1 MRSSVPPD
9 SRAEASRRGRR
20 SRTRR
25 RSPRSSSEVPRDLV
39 QVLVERA
46 PFPAL
51 DLREPVQDRAHV
63 ESHPECHLHHALLV
77 HGLELADG
85 DGHSVRLDQRPRI
98 PDRHEALAEGRELA
112 ERLVR
117 TVAERPEVHPE
128 PLPRPWMQSGIIDVP
143 VQEALLLRLCGFRS
157 PGVREGVVRQP
168 VLTSGHQLLVRQDV
182 PERVEL
188 TVLRDADQ
196 EVPALLAHLDES
208 LHHRELFREFR
219 ERPVDRDDAILEVV
233 GEVDRRRAFDQAAV
247 FVHHVPRLFLA
258 PLFREFEEGP
268 VQLVLAR
275 DDLRERRPP
284 DHALHEPPVLPPEG
298 RPVERIPQEADG
310 DQGEP
315 PAREV
320 EEDRIRAV
328 GRDHVLRGFGASER
342 AELRDFLRREW
353 DVPVMFH
360 EQLEFPSHVVD
371 VADAGAP
378 RVRCTLRVI
387 PSDQRATLKRQRGHG
402 TAYKHVEDPCNT
414 TTGSGVRRIGLEVP
428 SAATEDA
435 RTPIFALQ
443 QRRGRVRSRPS
454 RKEVPTPSQV
464 LLSAMVNL
472 SSGTYGR
479 VRGLCLAPRNPCCDG
494 WPNETGIA
502 SMNKSACRSAG
513 GPPVAGDNLSGFWGP
528 LHHSSGIRRTCTCPH
543 DSMEV
548 SLKSVLPEALSKP
561 ALRVT
566 D

>member
-1 MRSSVPPD
+1 MRSSVPRD
-9 SRAEASRRGRR
+9 SRAGASRRGRQ

-25 RSPRSSSEVPRDLV
+25 RSPRSSSQVPRDLV

-46 PFPAL
+46 PLPAL
-51 DLREPVQDRAHV
+51 DLREAVEDRAHV
-63 ESHPECHLHHALLV
+63 ESRPERHLHHALLV

-85 DGHSVRLDQRPRI
+85 DRHSVRFAERPRV
-98 PDRHEALAEGRELA
+98 PDRDEALA
-112 ERLVR
+112 
-117 TVAERPEVHPE
+117 
-128 PLPRPWMQSGIIDVP
+128 
-143 VQEALLLRLCGFRS
+143 
-157 PGVREGVVRQP
+157 VRQ
-168 VLTSGHQLLVRQDV
+168 
-182 PERVEL
+182 EM
-188 TVLRDADQ
+188 
-196 EVPALLAHLDES
+196 PALLAHLEEA
-208 LHHRELFREFR
+208 LHHRELLREFR
-219 ERPVDRDDAILEVV
+219 ERSVDRDDASLEVV
-233 GEVDRRRAFDQAAV
+233 REVDRRLTFDQSAV

-258 PLFREFEEGP
+258 PLLRELEEGP
-268 VQLVLAR
+268 VQFILGRSELG
-275 DDLRERRPP
+275 ERRHP

-298 RPVERIPQEADG
+298 RSVEGVPQEADG
-310 DQGEP
+310 NQREP

-320 EEDRIRAV
+320 EEERIRAV
-328 GRDHVLRGFGASER
+328 DRDHVLRGFGASER

-443 QRRGRVRSRPS
+443 QRRGSVRSRPS

-513 GPPVAGDNLSGFWGP
+513 GPPGGGDNLFRFWGA
-528 LHHSSGIRRTCTCPH
+528 LHHTSGNRRTFTRPPH
-543 DSMEV
+543 SIEG
-548 SLKSVLPEALSKP
+548 SFKYVLPP
-561 ALRVT
+561 APSTPPLP
-566 D
+566 